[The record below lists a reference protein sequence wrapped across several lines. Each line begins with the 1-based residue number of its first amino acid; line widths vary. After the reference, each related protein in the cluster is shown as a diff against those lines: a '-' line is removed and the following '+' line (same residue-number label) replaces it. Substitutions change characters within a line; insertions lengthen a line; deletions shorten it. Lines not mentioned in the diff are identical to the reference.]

1 MLKILNTNT
10 ETGEIETIKK
20 IKKGCW
26 IDLVKPN
33 EDDIRFLTDSLEVDT
48 SFISYILDDE
58 EQPRI
63 DYDEDSDIRMIII
76 DVPIREKKNNY
87 TIISTI
93 PLAILI
99 IKDSY
104 IVTISLEESDP
115 IKEFKHRKVKEFY
128 SFKKTRFILQIFYH
142 TATSYLKYLRNL
154 NREIE
159 KAEAKM
165 LKATSNRDL
174 ANLLNIEKSLVY
186 IMTSLKSNEIVLE
199 RILKGNVIPLYEE
212 DNELLED
219 AIVENKQC
227 IEMANLYREILSST
241 TDSFATI
248 ISNNLNTIMKFLAG
262 ITIVISIP
270 TMVASF
276 MGMNVPLGD
285 ISNHPYA
292 FWILLGLSAILSL
305 VVAYILKKKN
315 ML

>member
-1 MLKILNTNT
+1 MLKIYNTNSK
-10 ETGEIETIKK
+10 TGEIETIKK

-48 SFISYILDDE
+48 SVISYILDDE

-63 DYDEDSDIRMIII
+63 DYDEDNDIRMIII
-76 DVPIREKKNNY
+76 DVPIRERKNNFVSV
-87 TIISTI
+87 STI

-104 IVTISLEESDP
+104 VVTVSLDESDP
-115 IKEFKHRKVKEFY
+115 IKDIKKNKIKEFY
-128 SFKKTRFILQIFYH
+128 SFKKTRFILQIFYY

-154 NREIE
+154 NKQIE
-159 KAEAKM
+159 NAEVKM

-199 RILKGNVIPLYEE
+199 RVLKGNIVTLYEE

-219 AIVENKQC
+219 AIIENKQC

-241 TDSFATI
+241 TDSYATI

-276 MGMNVPLGD
+276 MGMNVPLGPLVD
-285 ISNHPYA
+285 NNYA
-292 FWILLGLSAILSL
+292 FIILICLSVLLSL
-305 VVAYILKKKN
+305 LVAYILKKRN

>member
-1 MLKILNTNT
+1 MLKIFTTNSK
-10 ETGEIETIKK
+10 TGELESSKK

-26 IDLVKPN
+26 IDLVRPSD
-33 EDDIRFLTDSLEVDT
+33 EDIRFLTDSFEMDT
-48 SFISYILDDE
+48 SFIGYFLDDE

-63 DYDEDSDIRMIII
+63 DYDEDNDIRMIII

-87 TIISTI
+87 TIVSTI

-104 IVTISLEESDP
+104 LVTVSLEESDT

-128 SFKKTRFILQIFYH
+128 SFKKTRFILQIFYR

-159 KAEAKM
+159 KAESKM
-165 LKATSNRDL
+165 LKATNNRDL

-186 IMTSLKSNEIVLE
+186 ITTSLKSNELVLE
-199 RILKGNVIPLYEE
+199 KILKGNILPLYEE

-219 AIVENKQC
+219 AIIENKQC

-248 ISNNLNTIMKFLAG
+248 ISNNLNTMMKFLAG

-276 MGMNVPLGD
+276 MGMNVDFGGFQD
-285 ISNHPYA
+285 YPYA
-292 FWILLGLSAILSL
+292 FFILIGLSLALSC